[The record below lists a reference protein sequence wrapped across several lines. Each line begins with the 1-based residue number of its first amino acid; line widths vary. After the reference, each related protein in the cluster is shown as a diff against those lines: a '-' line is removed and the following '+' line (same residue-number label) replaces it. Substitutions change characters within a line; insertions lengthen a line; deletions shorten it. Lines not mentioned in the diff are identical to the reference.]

1 MTTEKHRQGKAQ
13 RTNGR
18 AGTNPSR
25 ARRLSHALPLLA
37 FAFLIPSSV
46 HAQAQTPPTF
56 QAPSVYNG
64 PRAGAPNAV
73 AMGDFNGDG
82 LLDFAV
88 AENTPSSP
96 AAGMVEIFLG
106 NSEGSFTSIGVVP
119 VGTIAGQPFATN
131 HTIGIGHFN
140 GASQPLGV
148 AIAVNSASGCP
159 NGGVVVIYA
168 PLSAPAGNSPVVCVP
183 NPTAVT
189 SVGVGDFNG
198 DGFDD
203 IAVSNASG
211 AAAGSITVYL
221 NVANSTSG
229 QSGFFNY
236 ASYSTPGSPL
246 YGTLISRDFGTG
258 TGPSLVLLASTGPF
272 TQFVNV
278 FFNFKVTSLGVTALT
293 FSPSLD
299 ASTGPN
305 GWTDV
310 TTAAFSGPGFTDMMG
325 ISNLSE
331 TRFISVSID
340 EQNAGQIKLGPLTTI
355 ASPEGFAMVEGDFN
369 GDGSPDFAYLD
380 QNHNLGID
388 LDFSSTPSNSVLGP
402 FGLAGQGLAA
412 GFSTVLNKWVV
423 VDSGVFQITN
433 SSFQQIPEARSIA
446 VYLLDPTTGQPTPAP
461 VFAQSATLTNS
472 NTAPAFAV
480 ADLDGD
486 GAPDVA
492 VLGEDEA
499 SFAATVTPFQN
510 VFKTAATSAAGFV
523 QQPVFDLGGG
533 ASTSTPGLNAF
544 AIAAGKFRSSN
555 LSGGLPD
562 LALVLPDGIT
572 LIENQG
578 AFRFGLDT
586 NCQGLAS
593 PVTNCYLGGDSNFP
607 GFPFSSP
614 TRPPIIAADVNG
626 DGVDDIILAIPENC
640 NSFDSGGAKARLYV
654 LISNGDGSFK
664 APTSYSSPVANPVA
678 LAAGKLLGS
687 GFPDLVV
694 VDGGDVCSSSATILS
709 SPPET
714 AAAVLPN
721 NHDGTG
727 SFGSALPLTVQGVPV
742 LFPRVSSV
750 ALGDIDGDSL
760 LDIVLSVGDGVHVL
774 LNSSKSPGSFTDQGT
789 VPLYGPAFGAP
800 DIIQNAA
807 QIDIA
812 SFNHGGLPD
821 AAAVIGGIAYVF
833 PNNGKGS
840 LNAPTQGYASGL
852 NSGQMKAIDVN
863 GDGAP
868 DILVSNSQGFSVLLN
883 NAGLEAPLAQ
893 FSAVNLSYG
902 GIALGTPSLM
912 LLTLGNTGGAP
923 LIISSFD
930 YTNNTAGQFTTKQV
944 QCGSTLNP
952 TSPITIPIGGNCT
965 FEIIFTPSVLGTTST
980 QIVFNDNASST
991 NAPQT
996 SVGSL
1001 FQQTIELTGAGV
1013 GSTANVSIAVSNS
1026 PTVVTV
1032 GTPILE
1038 YTIKLTNAGSSPAT
1052 NLTFTHKLEASVLN
1066 QGFDPTQGSCTGA
1079 RASGVTIT
1087 CNLGTLPVNS
1097 SATIVLDVTPNA
1109 PGVLTNP
1116 FSFVQDQQD
1125 SNPESVLDDITVLS
1139 SLTVQIPVIKENIKV
1154 EDVPTFDDIA
1164 DNGEKIKV
1172 DDSVTITQL
1181 IKVAAPVV
1189 FFSPSSV
1196 GFGTVGSGATAARVI
1211 TVSNIGE
1218 GSTGLPLT
1226 QAATSSS
1233 AYSVGPI
1240 ACSNGATS
1248 FPTTLPSGGACTLMV
1263 TLSGPAPSG
1272 VTITFTDNAALSN
1285 VTSTASGSSFTQS
1298 IPLIGSNISI
1308 TFPPPATTVTIPTI
1322 SEPIMVTDTVN
1333 PSFTIPVVK
1342 VGPAAVNPTAITTG
1356 TGTYVVNVTLT
1367 NGGNVAIGEL
1377 TLLKASLGGLG
1388 ALTFPAG
1395 TTLSNLAPGA
1405 SATFTATFS
1414 NSAGAAGKGVP
1425 LSLSGTYS
1433 AGSLSGNWTASFR
1446 SVALP

>member
-1 MTTEKHRQGKAQ
+1 MRTEDH
-13 RTNGR
+13 T
-18 AGTNPSR
+18 
-25 ARRLSHALPLLA
+25 RRLGCAFLLLA
-37 FAFLIPSSV
+37 FALLAPSAM

-64 PRAGAPNAV
+64 PRAGAPDAV

-88 AENTPSSP
+88 AEYTPGAP
-96 AAGMVEIFLG
+96 ASGMVEIFLG
-106 NSEGSFTSIGVVP
+106 NRDGSFTSIGVVP

-131 HTIGIGHFN
+131 HAIGVGHFN
-140 GASQPLGV
+140 GPSQPPG
-148 AIAVNSASGCP
+148 IAVAVTSAPGCT
-159 NGGVVVIYA
+159 NGGVVIIYA

-183 NPTAVT
+183 NATAVT

-211 AAAGSITVYL
+211 APAGSITVYL

-272 TQFVNV
+272 NQYVNV

-305 GWTDV
+305 GWSDV
-310 TTAAFSGPGFTDMMG
+310 TTAAFSGPGFTDMVG
-325 ISNLSE
+325 ISEASE
-331 TRFISVSID
+331 IRFISVSID
-340 EQNAGQIKLGPLTTI
+340 IQEAGEIVLGPLTTI
-355 ASPEGFAMVEGDFN
+355 AGPTGFAIVEGDFN
-369 GDGSPDFAYLD
+369 GNGIPDFAYLD
-380 QNHNLGID
+380 QNHNLGLD
-388 LDFSSTPSNSVLGP
+388 LDFSSITSNSLIGP
-402 FGLAGQGLAA
+402 FGLVGQGLAA
-412 GFSTVLNKWVV
+412 GFSTVLNKWMV
-423 VDSGVFQITN
+423 VDSGLFQITD
-433 SSFQQIPEARSIA
+433 SSSQQVPEARSIA
-446 VYLLDPTTGQPTPAP
+446 VYLLDPTTGQPTAAP

-510 VFKTAATSAAGFV
+510 AFKAAATSANGFV
-523 QQPVFDLGGG
+523 QQPVFDLGEG

-544 AIAAGKFRSSN
+544 ALAAGKFRSSN

-572 LIENQG
+572 LLENQG
-578 AFRFGLDT
+578 AFKFALDT

-593 PVTNCYLGGDSNFP
+593 PSTNCYLGGDSNFP

-626 DGVDDIILAIPENC
+626 DGIDDIILAIPENC

-664 APTSYSSPVANPVA
+664 APTSYPSPVANPVA

-687 GFPDLVV
+687 AFPDLVV

-727 SFGSALPLTVQGVPV
+727 SFGSAVSLTVQLVPV

-750 ALGDIDGDSL
+750 ALGDIDGDGL
-760 LDIVLSVGDGVHVL
+760 LDIVLSVGDGMHVL

-789 VPLYGPAFGAP
+789 VPLYGPTFGAP

-812 SFNHGGLPD
+812 NFNHGGLPD
-821 AAAVIGGIAYVF
+821 VAAVIGGIAYVF
-833 PNNGKGS
+833 PNNGSGS
-840 LNAPTQGYASGL
+840 LNAPTQGYASGV
-852 NSGQMKAIDVN
+852 NSGQVKAIDVN

-868 DILVSNSQGFSVLLN
+868 DILVSNSQGFAVVLN
-883 NAGLEAPLAQ
+883 SSGLDAPLAQ
-893 FSAVNLSYG
+893 FSVVNLSYG
-902 GIALGTPSLM
+902 GIALGAPSPMLLM
-912 LLTLGNTGGAP
+912 LANSGGAP
-923 LIISSFD
+923 LIVSSFD
-930 YTNNTAGQFTTKQV
+930 YTNNAAGQFAIKQV
-944 QCGSTLNP
+944 MCGSTLNP
-952 TSPITIPIGGNCT
+952 TTPLTIPAGGSCT
-965 FEIIFTPSVLGTTST
+965 FEIVFTPSVLGTTT
-980 QIVFNDNASST
+980 AQIVFNDNASST

-996 SVGSL
+996 PVGNL
-1001 FQQTIELTGAGV
+1001 FQQTIGLTGAGV

-1026 PTVVTV
+1026 PTVVAV
-1032 GTPILE
+1032 GSPILE
-1038 YTIKLTNAGSSPAT
+1038 YTIKLTNAGSNPAT
-1052 NLTFTHKLEASVLN
+1052 NLTFTHQLESSVLN
-1066 QGFDPTQGSCTGA
+1066 QGAVPSQGSCTGA
-1079 RASGVTIT
+1079 RASGVTIV
-1087 CNLGTLPVNS
+1087 CKLGTLPANS
-1097 SATIVLDVTPNA
+1097 SARILLDVTPNA
-1109 PGVLTNP
+1109 AGVLTNP
-1116 FSFVQDQQD
+1116 FSFAQDQQD
-1125 SNPESVLDDITVLS
+1125 ANPESVLDDVTVLS
-1139 SLTVQIPVIKENIKV
+1139 SLTVQIPTVSEIIKV
-1154 EDVPTFDDIA
+1154 EDVPTFEDLA

-1172 DDSVTITQL
+1172 EDSVTITPL
-1181 IKVAAPVV
+1181 INVAAPVV

-1196 GFGTVGSGATAARVI
+1196 GFGTVVSGAMATRVI
-1211 TVSNIGE
+1211 TVSNIGV
-1218 GSTGLPLT
+1218 GSTGLSLSK
-1226 QAATSSS
+1226 AVISSP
-1233 AYSVGPI
+1233 AYTFGPI
-1240 ACSNGATS
+1240 ACSNGSTA
-1248 FPTTLPSGGACTLMV
+1248 FPTTLPSGGACSLTIA
-1263 TLSGPAPSG
+1263 LSGAALG
-1272 VTITFTDNAALSN
+1272 GATITFATNAGLSN
-1285 VTSTASGSSFTQS
+1285 VASIGSGSSFTQS
-1298 IPLIGSNISI
+1298 VPLLGSTIS
-1308 TFPPPATTVTIPTI
+1308 TTLPPPPSTVTIPPI
-1322 SEPIMVTDTVN
+1322 DEPIMVTDIV
-1333 PSFTIPVVK
+1333 TIPTSTPVIK
-1342 VGPAAVNPTAITTG
+1342 VGPASVNPFAIAAG
-1356 TGTYVVNVTLT
+1356 TSIYHVTVTLT
-1367 NGGNVAIGEL
+1367 NGGNVPIGEL
-1377 TLLKASLGGLG
+1377 ILLNASLAGLG
-1388 ALTFPAG
+1388 ALSFPVG

-1405 SATFTATFS
+1405 SATFAATFS
-1414 NSAGAAGKGVP
+1414 NTAGAAGKGVP
-1425 LSLSGTYS
+1425 LSLSGTYA
-1433 AGSLSGNWTASFR
+1433 AGSLSGNWTVSFR
-1446 SVALP
+1446 SVTLP

>member
-1 MTTEKHRQGKAQ
+1 MTGQANRKSH
-13 RTNGR
+13 
-18 AGTNPSR
+18 S
-25 ARRLSHALPLLA
+25 ARHLSYAFLLLT
-37 FAFLIPSSV
+37 FAFLIPSAA

-64 PRAGAPNAV
+64 SRAGAPNAA

-82 LLDFAV
+82 LIDFAV
-88 AENTPSSP
+88 AENTPSTP

-106 NSEGSFTSIGVVP
+106 NSDGSFTSIGVVT
-119 VGTIAGQPFATN
+119 VGTIAGQPFGTN
-131 HTIGIGHFN
+131 HTIGVGHFN
-140 GASQPLGV
+140 GPSQPPG
-148 AIAVNSASGCP
+148 IAVAVTSAPGCA
-159 NGGVVVIYA
+159 NGGVVIIYA
-168 PLSAPAGNSPVVCVP
+168 PLSAPAGNSPVVCVS

-189 SVGVGDFNG
+189 SVGAGDFNG

-211 AAAGSITVYL
+211 ASAGSITVYL
-221 NVANSTSG
+221 NAANSTSG
-229 QSGFFNY
+229 QSGFYNY

-305 GWTDV
+305 GWSDL
-310 TTAAFSGPGFTDMMG
+310 TTAAFTGPGFTDLVG
-325 ISNLSE
+325 ISEASE
-331 TRFISVSID
+331 IRFISVSID
-340 EQNAGQIKLGPLTTI
+340 IQEAGEIVLGPLTTI
-355 ASPEGFAMVEGDFN
+355 SGPTGFAMVEGDFN
-369 GDGSPDFAYLD
+369 GDGIPDFAYLD
-380 QNHNLGID
+380 QNHNLGLD
-388 LDFSSTPSNSVLGP
+388 LDFPSTSNSLVGP
-402 FGLAGQGLAA
+402 FGLVGQGLAA

-433 SSFQQIPEARSIA
+433 SSSQQVPEARSIA

-461 VFAQSATLTNS
+461 VFAQSTTLTNS

-533 ASTSTPGLNAF
+533 ASSSTPGLNAF

-572 LIENQG
+572 LLENQG
-578 AFRFGLDT
+578 AFKFALDT

-593 PVTNCYLGGDSNFP
+593 PSTNCYLGGDSNFP

-626 DGVDDIILAIPENC
+626 DGIDDIIVAIPENC

-664 APTSYSSPVANPVA
+664 APTSYPSPVANPVA

-694 VDGGDVCSSSATILS
+694 VDGGEVCSSSATILS
-709 SPPET
+709 APPEN
-714 AAAVLPN
+714 AAVVLPN

-727 SFGSALPLTVQGVPV
+727 LFGSALPLTVQDVPV

-750 ALGDIDGDSL
+750 ALGDINGDGL
-760 LDIVLSVGDGVHVL
+760 LDVVLSNGDGMHVL
-774 LNSSKSPGSFTDQGT
+774 LNSTKSPGSFTDQGG
-789 VPLYGPAFGAP
+789 VPLYGPTFGAP

-812 SFNHGGLPD
+812 NFNNGGLPD
-821 AAAVIGGIAYVF
+821 LAAVIGGIAYIF
-833 PNNGKGS
+833 PNNGSGS
-840 LNAPTQGYASGL
+840 LNAPTQGYASGI
-852 NSGQMKAIDVN
+852 NSGQLKAIDVN

-868 DILVSNSQGFSVLLN
+868 DILVSNSQGFAVVLN
-883 NAGLEAPLAQ
+883 KSGLDAPLAQ

-902 GIALGTPSLM
+902 GLALGTPSPM
-912 LLTLGNTGGAP
+912 LLTLANTGGAP
-923 LIISSFD
+923 LILSSFD
-930 YTNNTAGQFTTKQV
+930 STNNAAGQFTIKQV
-944 QCGSTLNP
+944 TCGSTLNP
-952 TSPITIPIGGNCT
+952 TSPITIPAGGNCT
-965 FEIIFTPSVLGTTST
+965 FEIVFTPSVLGTTVA
-980 QIVFNDNASST
+980 QVVFNDNASST
-991 NAPQT
+991 NAAQT
-996 SVGSL
+996 SMGSL
-1001 FQQTIELTGAGV
+1001 FQQTIGLTGAGV
-1013 GSTANVSIAVSNS
+1013 GSSANVSIAVSNS
-1026 PTVVTV
+1026 PTVVAV

-1038 YTIKLTNAGSSPAT
+1038 YTIKLANFGTNPAT
-1052 NLTFTHKLEASVLN
+1052 NLTFTHRLESSVLN
-1066 QGFDPTQGSCTGA
+1066 QGAVPSQGSCTGA
-1079 RASGVTIT
+1079 RASGVKIT
-1087 CNLGTLPVNS
+1087 CSLGTLPANS
-1097 SATIVLDVTPNA
+1097 SATILLDVTPNA
-1109 PGVLTNP
+1109 AGVLTNP

-1125 SNPESVLDDITVLS
+1125 PNPESVLDTVTVLS
-1139 SLTVQIPVIKENIKV
+1139 SLTVQIPTVTENVKV
-1154 EDVPTFDDIA
+1154 EDLPTFNDIA

-1172 DDSVTITQL
+1172 EDSVTITQL
-1181 IKVAAPVV
+1181 ISVAAPVA

-1196 GFGTVGSGATAARVI
+1196 GFGTVASGATAARVI
-1211 TVSNIGE
+1211 TVSNIGA
-1218 GSTGLPLT
+1218 GSTALSLSN
-1226 QAATSSS
+1226 AVISSP
-1233 AYSVGPI
+1233 AFTLGPI
-1240 ACSNGATS
+1240 ACSNGSTS
-1248 FPTTLPSGGACTLMV
+1248 FPTTLPSGGACTV
-1263 TLSGPAPSG
+1263 TITLSGPAPSG
-1272 VTITFTDNAALSN
+1272 DTITFTTNAGLSN
-1285 VTSTASGSSFTQS
+1285 VASIGSGSSFTQS
-1298 IPLIGSNISI
+1298 IPLLGSTISI
-1308 TFPPPATTVTIPTI
+1308 TLPPPPSTVTIPAI
-1322 SEPIMVTDTVN
+1322 DEPITVTDIVTVPTSTPVIQVGPATVN
-1333 PSFTIPVVK
+1333 PF
-1342 VGPAAVNPTAITTG
+1342 AITAG
-1356 TGTYVVNVTLT
+1356 TSIYNVNVTLT
-1367 NGGNVAIGEL
+1367 NGGNVPIGEL
-1377 TLLKASLGGLG
+1377 TLLNASLAGLG

-1395 TTLSNLAPGA
+1395 STLSNLAPGA
-1405 SATFTATFS
+1405 SATFAATFS
-1414 NSAGAAGKGVP
+1414 NTGGAAGKGVP
-1425 LSLSGTYS
+1425 LSFTGTYE
-1433 AGSLSGNWTASFR
+1433 AGTLNGNWTVSFR
-1446 SVALP
+1446 SVTLP